1 MYALAGASPS
11 RCCGCREKMQLGFG
25 LRRIRVDQLI
35 VERGLVASR
44 QQAQAMVMAG
54 EVLVNEQQ
62 ADKPGRLIAPDASIR
77 LLRQRPR
84 FVSRGGEK
92 LAAAMSRFEVDVA
105 GAVCLDIGASTG
117 GFTDCLLQ
125 LGAARVHAVDV
136 GTNQL
141 HWALRNDERVHVLEQ
156 CNARH
161 LTQARLG
168 QRVSFACCDVSF
180 ISVTK
185 ILPRFE
191 GLLIPGSE
199 AIVLAKPQFEVG
211 KGEVGKGGVVRDH
224 EKHMAVVESV
234 RGAMLECGFDR
245 VDWMESPLLGA
256 SGNREFLLYGT
267 TWRAPAAK
275 GVA

>member
-1 MYALAGASPS
+1 
-11 RCCGCREKMQLGFG
+11 MQFSSA

-54 EVLVNEQQ
+54 EVLVNEQK
-62 ADKPGRLIAPDASIR
+62 ADKPSRLIAPDAPIR

-84 FVSRGGEK
+84 FVSRAGDK
-92 LAAAMSRFEVDVA
+92 LDAAISHFGVNVT

-125 LGAARVHAVDV
+125 HGAARVHAVDV

-141 HWALRNDERVHVLEQ
+141 HWDLRTNERVRVLER
-156 CNARH
+156 CNAR
-161 LTQARLG
+161 RLAHADLG
-168 QRVSFACCDVSF
+168 ERVSFACCDVSF

-185 ILPRFE
+185 ILPRFAD
-191 GLLIPGSE
+191 LLTPASS
-199 AIVLAKPQFEVG
+199 AVVLAKPQFEVG
-211 KGEVGKGGVVRDH
+211 KGEVGKGGIVRDQG
-224 EKHMAVVESV
+224 KHMAVVELV
-234 RGAMLECGFDR
+234 REAMLECGFSS
-245 VDWMESPLLGA
+245 VDWMESPILGA

-267 TWRAPAAK
+267 AWRPLKDEGAA
-275 GVA
+275 

>member
-1 MYALAGASPS
+1 MRLS
-11 RCCGCREKMQLGFG
+11 FG

-35 VERGLVASR
+35 VERGLAASR

-54 EVLVNEQQ
+54 EVLVNEQK
-62 ADKPGRLIAPDASIR
+62 AEKPRRLIPPDDSIQ

-92 LAAAMSRFEVDVA
+92 LAAATAHFGIDVA

-141 HWALRNDERVHVLEQ
+141 HWALRSDERVHVLEQ
-156 CNARH
+156 CNARYLTRAH
-161 LTQARLG
+161 LGEQA
-168 QRVSFACCDVSF
+168 SFACCDVSF

-191 GLLIPGSE
+191 DVLAPGSE

-224 EKHMAVVESV
+224 EKHMAVIESV
-234 RGAMLECGFDR
+234 REAMLECGFDR
-245 VDWMESPLLGA
+245 VEWMESPLLGA
-256 SGNREFLLYGT
+256 SGNREFLLHGT
-267 TWRAPAAK
+267 TWRAPSTK
-275 GVA
+275 GVK

>member
-1 MYALAGASPS
+1 M
-11 RCCGCREKMQLGFG
+11 
-25 LRRIRVDQLI
+25 RRIRVDQLI

-54 EVLVNEQQ
+54 EVLVDEQK
-62 ADKPGRLIAPDASIR
+62 ADKPSRLIAPDVSIR

-92 LAAAMSRFEVDVA
+92 LAAALSHFGVDVT
-105 GAVCLDIGASTG
+105 GTVCLDIGASTG

-125 LGAARVHAVDV
+125 HGAAQVHAVDV

-141 HWALRNDERVHVLEQ
+141 HWDLRNDQRVHALER
-156 CNARH
+156 CNARY
-161 LTQARLG
+161 LTHAALG
-168 QRVSFACCDVSF
+168 ERVSFACCDVSF

-191 GLLIPGSE
+191 DLLAPGSA

-211 KGEVGKGGVVRDH
+211 KGEVGKGGIVRDH
-224 EKHMAVVESV
+224 EKQMAVVEVV
-234 RGAMLECGFDR
+234 RGAMLDCGFER

-256 SGNREFLLYGT
+256 SGNREFLLHGT
-267 TWRAPAAK
+267 EWHSRARKGAA
-275 GVA
+275 

>member
-1 MYALAGASPS
+1 M
-11 RCCGCREKMQLGFG
+11 
-25 LRRIRVDQLI
+25 I

-54 EVLVNEQQ
+54 EVLVNEQK

-77 LLRQRPR
+77 LLRQQPR

-141 HWALRNDERVHVLEQ
+141 HWTLRNEERVHVLEQ
-156 CNARH
+156 CNARY
-161 LTQARLG
+161 LTRADLG
-168 QRVSFACCDVSF
+168 ERVSFACCDVSF

-191 GLLIPGSE
+191 DLLAPGGE

-234 RGAMLECGFDR
+234 RDAMLECGFDR
-245 VDWMESPLLGA
+245 VEWMESPLLGA
-256 SGNREFLLYGT
+256 SGNREFLLHGT
-267 TWRAPAAK
+267 AWHTPSTK

>member
-1 MYALAGASPS
+1 
-11 RCCGCREKMQLGFG
+11 
-25 LRRIRVDQLI
+25 
-35 VERGLVASR
+35 
-44 QQAQAMVMAG
+44 MVMAG
-54 EVLVNEQQ
+54 EVLVDEQK
-62 ADKPGRLIAPDASIR
+62 ADKPSRLFAPDVSIR
-77 LLRQRPR
+77 LLRQRPP

-92 LAAAMSRFEVDVA
+92 LAAGLSGFGVDIA

-125 LGAARVHAVDV
+125 HGAARVHAIDV

-141 HWALRNDERVHVLEQ
+141 HWQLRNDPRVHVLER

-161 LTQARLG
+161 LQEADLG
-168 QRVSFACCDVSF
+168 ERVSFVCCDVSF

-185 ILPRFE
+185 ILPQFRE
-191 GLLIPGSE
+191 LLIPGSA

-211 KGEVGKGGVVRDH
+211 KGEVGKGGIVRDH

-234 RGAMLECGFDR
+234 RDAMLDSGFER

-256 SGNREFLLYGT
+256 SGNREFLLHGT
-267 TWRAPAAK
+267 TWRAHARRGAA
-275 GVA
+275 

>member
-1 MYALAGASPS
+1 
-11 RCCGCREKMQLGFG
+11 MQRTSG

-44 QQAQAMVMAG
+44 QQAQAMVIAG
-54 EVLVNEQQ
+54 EVLVDEQK
-62 ADKPGRLIAPDASIR
+62 ADKPSRLIAPDVSIR

-92 LAAAMSRFEVDVA
+92 LAAALSHFGVDVT

-125 LGAARVHAVDV
+125 HGATRVHAIDV

-141 HWALRNDERVHVLEQ
+141 HWDLRNDQRVHVLER

-161 LTQARLG
+161 LTEADLG
-168 QRVSFACCDVSF
+168 ERVSFACCDVSF

-185 ILPRFE
+185 ILPRFKE
-191 GLLIPGSE
+191 LLIPGSA

-211 KGEVGKGGVVRDH
+211 KGEVGKGGIVRDH
-224 EKHMAVVESV
+224 EKHMAVVASV
-234 RGAMLECGFDR
+234 RGAMLDSGFER

-256 SGNREFLLYGT
+256 SGNREFLLHGT
-267 TWRAPAAK
+267 AWHAHARRGAA
-275 GVA
+275 

>member
-1 MYALAGASPS
+1 
-11 RCCGCREKMQLGFG
+11 MQLTSG

-54 EVLVNEQQ
+54 EVLVDEQK
-62 ADKPGRLIAPDASIR
+62 ADKPSRLIAPDVSIR

-92 LAAAMSRFEVDVA
+92 LAAALSHFGVDVT

-125 LGAARVHAVDV
+125 HGAAQVHAVDV
-136 GTNQL
+136 GANQL
-141 HWALRNDERVHVLEQ
+141 HWNLRNDQRVRVLEGR
-156 CNARH
+156 NARY
-161 LTQARLG
+161 LTHADLG
-168 QRVSFACCDVSF
+168 ERVSFACCDVSF

-185 ILPRFE
+185 ILPRLE
-191 GLLIPGSE
+191 DLLTPGST

-211 KGEVGKGGVVRDH
+211 KGEVGKGGIVRDH
-224 EKHMAVVESV
+224 KKHMAVVQSV
-234 RGAMLECGFDR
+234 REAILECGFER
-245 VDWMESPLLGA
+245 VDWMESPLLGT
-256 SGNREFLLYGT
+256 SGNREFLLHGT
-267 TWRAPAAK
+267 TWHAQARRGAA
-275 GVA
+275 

>member
-1 MYALAGASPS
+1 
-11 RCCGCREKMQLGFG
+11 MQLISG

-54 EVLVNEQQ
+54 EVLVDEQK
-62 ADKPGRLIAPDASIR
+62 ADKPGRLIAPDVSIR
-77 LLRQRPR
+77 LLGQRPR

-92 LAAAMSRFEVDVA
+92 LAAALSGFGVDIT

-125 LGAARVHAVDV
+125 HGAARVHAIDV

-141 HWALRNDERVHVLEQ
+141 HWKLRNDPRVRAIER
-156 CNARH
+156 CNARY
-161 LTQARLG
+161 LQEADLG
-168 QRVSFACCDVSF
+168 ERVAFACCDVSF

-185 ILPRFE
+185 ILPRFKQ
-191 GLLIPGSE
+191 LLVPGSA

-211 KGEVGKGGVVRDH
+211 KGEVGKGGIVRDRA
-224 EKHMAVVESV
+224 KHMAVVESV
-234 RGAMLECGFDR
+234 RGAMLDSGFER

-256 SGNREFLLYGT
+256 SGNREFLLHGT
-267 TWRAPAAK
+267 TWRAHARRGAA
-275 GVA
+275 